1 MLKKMKKM
9 KHSTLISIVIA
20 MVFVFLLTSVTAV
33 EFCTLPKA
41 EPDGVI
47 NRQSNLF
54 GSAKVS
60 QDAKAVKSAKVKKP
74 GQVKGLKKVK
84 TSCKWD
90 GYRNDSSIKIRFNKV
105 KGAIGYQILI
115 YQKKIKGLRTPLVYA
130 KTTKNTTYTI
140 KGLTPGGNHT
150 IKVRAYTKG
159 KHGKIIYGKTKTIKV
174 KTSGEKKGLYFVCN
188 TCAAIMSGN
197 MLRMNEHCESV
208 YKVCKETHAG
218 GTYNWYY

>member
-1 MLKKMKKM
+1 MKKN
-9 KHSTLISIVIA
+9 KTRTRKPIIA
-20 MVFVFLLTSVTAV
+20 MALTLTLLMACVVTA
-33 EFCTLPKA
+33 EFCKFPKA
-41 EPDGVI
+41 EPDGVV
-47 NRQSNLF
+47 NKQSNLF
-54 GSAKVS
+54 NNTQIAK
-60 QDAKAVKSAKVKKP
+60 DTKAVKSAKVKKP

-90 GYRNDSSIKIRFNKV
+90 GYRNDSSIKIKFNKV

-115 YQKKIKGLRTPLVYA
+115 YQKKIKGLRTRLVYA

>member
-1 MLKKMKKM
+1 MKKRRT
-9 KHSTLISIVIA
+9 KKSILA
-20 MVFVFLLTSVTAV
+20 TGLALALLLTSALTI
-33 EFCTLPKA
+33 EFCKFPKA
-41 EPDGVI
+41 EPEGMVSE
-47 NRQSNLF
+47 QSNLF
-54 GSAKVS
+54 GDTQIAK
-60 QDAKAVKSAKVKKP
+60 DTKASKSTKVKKP

-90 GYRNDSSIKIRFNKV
+90 GCENSSSIKIKFNKV
-105 KGAIGYQILI
+105 KGATGYQILI

-159 KHGKIIYGKTKTIKV
+159 KHGKIIYGKVKTIKV